1 MREGIAFLA
10 FTDRGEA
17 LAEKLAKVLGGETAR
32 AGEGVSL
39 GSWTEAAFREKT
51 ALVYVGAVGI
61 AVRAIAPF
69 VKHKA
74 EDPAVLAVD
83 ETGRYVIPL
92 LSGHLGGANAL
103 ARELAAVTGGE
114 AVITTATDLHGVFAV
129 DLWAKKQ
136 NMAVRQPERIK
147 TVSAKL
153 LAGRTVLLDCRWTI
167 RGAAPENVRVL
178 QNGNTREEA
187 NSDTEGEEADVLV
200 DYYDAAFTALQL
212 VPHILHLG
220 IGCRKGIS
228 EEALETGLDRFCRE
242 RSILPEAIRSAAS
255 IDLKSGEEGLLRFCG
270 KHGWPIRF
278 YTAEELG
285 RAEGSFSGSDFVRSV
300 AGVDNVCERA
310 AVLKSGGKLRETKY
324 AQDGVTFA
332 LAEEVASFDWSW

>member
-1 MREGIAFLA
+1 M
-10 FTDRGEA
+10 
-17 LAEKLAKVLGGETAR
+17 
-32 AGEGVSL
+32 
-39 GSWTEAAFREKT
+39 
-51 ALVYVGAVGI
+51 
-61 AVRAIAPF
+61 
-69 VKHKA
+69 
-74 EDPAVLAVD
+74 D

-103 ARELAAVTGGE
+103 AGELAAVTGGE

-129 DLWAKKQ
+129 DLWAKRQ
-136 NMAVRQPERIK
+136 NMTVRQPERIK

-153 LAGRTVLLDCRWTI
+153 LAGRMILLDCRWQI
-167 RGAAPENVRVL
+167 RGEVPENIRVL
-178 QNGNTREEA
+178 PQTAGIPEKASRDGLP
-187 NSDTEGEEADVLV
+187 SEADVSV
-200 DYYDAAFTALQL
+200 DYYDTPSAALQL

-220 IGCRKGIS
+220 IGCRKGTS
-228 EEALETGLDRFCRE
+228 AEALEAGLDHFCRE

-278 YTAEELG
+278 YTAEELS
-285 RAEGSFSGSDFVRSV
+285 RAEGNFSGSDFVRSV

-332 LAEEVASFDWSW
+332 LAEEEASFDWSW

>member
-10 FTDRGEA
+10 LTDRGEA
-17 LAEKLAKVLGGETAR
+17 LAEKLAGVLGGETAR
-32 AGEGVSL
+32 AGRDLNLER
-39 GSWTEAAFREKT
+39 WTEAAFREKT

-103 ARELAAVTGGE
+103 ARELAAVIGGE

-153 LAGRTVLLDCRWTI
+153 LAGQTVLLDCRWTI
-167 RGAAPENVRVL
+167 RGALPENVRVL
-178 QNGNTREEA
+178 QDGEKREEGIP
-187 NSDTEGEEADVLV
+187 DTKSTDIDVLV
-200 DYYDAAFTALQL
+200 DFRDAVCTGLQL
-212 VPHILHLG
+212 VPRILHLG
-220 IGCRKGIS
+220 VGCRKGTG
-228 EEALETGLDRFCRE
+228 EEALETELEHFCRE
-242 RSILPEAIRSAAS
+242 RNILPEAIRSAAS
-255 IDLKSGEEGLLRFCG
+255 IDLKHGEEGLLRFCRE
-270 KHGWPIRF
+270 HDWPIRF
-278 YTAEELG
+278 YTAEELS
-285 RAEGSFSGSDFVRSV
+285 RAEGSFSGSEFVRSV

-310 AVLKSGGKLRETKY
+310 AVLRSGGKLTETKY
-324 AQDGVTFA
+324 AQNGVTFA
-332 LAEEVASFDWSW
+332 LAEEQAYFDWSW

>member
-17 LAEKLAKVLGGETAR
+17 LAEKLAAALGGEVNL
-32 AGEGVSL
+32 EC
-39 GSWTEAAFREKT
+39 WTEAAFREKR

-61 AVRAIAPF
+61 AVRAIAPYL
-69 VKHKA
+69 KHKA
-74 EDPAVLAVD
+74 EDPAVLAMD

-103 ARELAAVTGGE
+103 AGELAAVTGGE

-129 DLWAKKQ
+129 DLWAKRQ
-136 NMAVRQPERIK
+136 NMTVRQPERIK

-153 LAGRTVLLDCRWTI
+153 LAGQVIRLDCRWKIQGTV
-167 RGAAPENVRVL
+167 PENVRGL
-178 QNGNTREEA
+178 QNDGTREKA
-187 NSDTEGEEADVLV
+187 SSDKERTDADVLV
-200 DYYDAAFTALQL
+200 DFRDAVCTGLQL
-212 VPHILHLG
+212 VPRILHLG
-220 IGCRKGIS
+220 VGCRKGTS
-228 EEALETGLDRFCRE
+228 AEVLEAGLEHFCRE
-242 RSILPEAIRSAAS
+242 RGILPEAIRSAAS

-285 RAEGSFSGSDFVRSV
+285 RAEGNFSGSDFVRSV

-310 AVLKSGGKLRETKY
+310 AVLKSSGKLRETKY

-332 LAEEVASFDWSW
+332 LAEEEASFDWSW